1 MPVRSES
8 GLSPVRIRL
17 ESGQYGIKK
26 KQMVGSADPT
36 DPTDPVFQRSDIM
49 IIVGYDPG
57 FGNSKAALISDGVK
71 TAYLPSVVGVGNTE
85 IGLLDTS
92 MGNSGRRH
100 LPDETSFDGVTY
112 LVGENV
118 ANYAE
123 PVERMDFQRLSDGHE
138 LRALFY
144 TTMHHLLDNAT
155 NKDVRVMV
163 GLPVEIMQDR
173 KLAKATRRSL
183 RKWMVGTH
191 QYQVNGQENN
201 LTITRVEVMPQP
213 AGSYFCWGMNE
224 QGRWSKGADT
234 LRDMIAVCDIGFNTS
249 DLFVLKS
256 GQIVARYTA
265 GQKAGIR
272 RAAEQI
278 IRIIKKNSGVI
289 LSLHEA
295 DAFLHQSNPTL
306 STADG
311 VMDLGPIVDQA
322 RESVA
327 ASVLQFTERQWG
339 DAKRFHHVLFTGGGS
354 QVLSNFLGRAYP
366 HGYVLN
372 DAVVANATGLAKYG
386 LRPLSK

>member
-1 MPVRSES
+1 
-8 GLSPVRIRL
+8 
-17 ESGQYGIKK
+17 
-26 KQMVGSADPT
+26 
-36 DPTDPVFQRSDIM
+36 M

-57 FGNSKAALISDGVK
+57 FGNSKAALINGSVK
-71 TAYLPSVVGVGNTE
+71 TAHLPSIVGVGNTE
-85 IGLLDTS
+85 VGLLDAS
-92 MGNSGRRH
+92 LGNSRRRN
-100 LPDETSFDGVTY
+100 LPDSTSFDGVSY

-118 ANYAE
+118 AQYAQ
-123 PVERMDFQRLSDGHE
+123 PVERMDFQRLSDGPE

-144 TTMHHLLDNAT
+144 TTMHHLLDDTKNE
-155 NKDVRVMV
+155 DVRVMV

-173 KLAKATRRSL
+173 KLAKSTRRAL

-191 QYQVNGQENN
+191 SYSVNGQKND

-224 QGRWSKGADT
+224 QGKWSKGVET

-249 DLFVLKS
+249 DLFVLES

-265 GQKAGIR
+265 GQTAGIR

-278 IRIIKKNSGVI
+278 IRIIKKDSGVT

-295 DAFLHQSNPTL
+295 DAFLHQTNPTL

-311 VMDLGPIVDQA
+311 VIDLAPIVDQA
-322 RESVA
+322 RKSVA

-339 DAKRFHHVLFTGGGS
+339 NARRFRHVLFTGGGS
-354 QVLSNFLGRAYP
+354 QVLSDFLGRAYP
-366 HGYVLN
+366 HGYVLSN
-372 DAVVANATGLAKYG
+372 AVVANATGLAKYG